1 VCGGGE
7 REGRQMGGRTHI
19 PPTKKRPHLCG
30 GGSAQSNFVQA
41 GVRDCGAP
49 AATSFLLDEIPDLVN
64 AVEGEKKQQ
73 QQQWPPAEHAALRP
87 MCPLL
92 SGMLVGDGALSG
104 DMAHCSAVRC
114 RLRHRGELVLLEN
127 TIELS
132 LVAPAVSTEGPCV
145 HVASTCS
152 VVAVPKYRIRS
163 P

>member
-1 VCGGGE
+1 VG
-7 REGRQMGGRTHI
+7 EGRGRGGRWEGGPISPQQKNDRTSVVADQRSPI
-19 PPTKKRPHLCG
+19 SFKRGSETAGLLQRHLFC
-30 GGSAQSNFVQA
+30 SM
-41 GVRDCGAP
+41 RYLTWLMP
-49 AATSFLLDEIPDLVN
+49 WKEK
-64 AVEGEKKQQ
+64 KKQQ